1 MSNVSSLVSFVIDA
15 LTSRPGTEWIY
26 KYLKRNAWDVSNEI
40 DDQVRNAAFFGVIDL
55 WDLCTPWLTV
65 ERGVDA
71 YRSI

>member
-40 DDQVRNAAFFGVIDL
+40 DDQVRNAAFFWGD
-55 WDLCTPWLTV
+55 
-65 ERGVDA
+65 
-71 YRSI
+71 